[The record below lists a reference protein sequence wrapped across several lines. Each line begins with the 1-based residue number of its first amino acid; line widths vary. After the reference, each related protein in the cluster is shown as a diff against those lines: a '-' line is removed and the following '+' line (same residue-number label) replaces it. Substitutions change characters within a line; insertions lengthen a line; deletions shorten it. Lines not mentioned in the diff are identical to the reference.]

1 MRILMINGSPHPH
14 GCTDTAL
21 HEMEQVFQ
29 TEGIETELL
38 TLGTDAVR
46 GCTACGGCKRIGRCV
61 FDDVVNAALE

>member
-1 MRILMINGSPHPH
+1 MKILMINGSPHPH

-38 TLGTDAVR
+38 TLGR
-46 GCTACGGCKRIGRCV
+46 RC
-61 FDDVVNAALE
+61 ARLHGLRRLQARWSLRL

>member
-1 MRILMINGSPHPH
+1 MKILMINGSPHPH

-46 GCTACGGCKRIGRCV
+46 GCTRP
-61 FDDVVNAALE
+61 AAAASALVAASLTMW